1 MLRCW
6 MLHLRCSDA
15 GCSETLRWMLHD
27 AGCSDAPQDAPRRS
41 AGCSET
47 LRCRMLRDAPMQ
59 DAPIPGR
66 SAGCSETLRC
76 RMLRDAPMQDARD
89 APMLD
94 TPMQVPSHFNKDY
107 FEPCPIAE
115 SLQYFRMNDSYWQVL
130 FFLMSMQVASYI
142 DTTNVS
148 DIVV

>member
-1 MLRCW
+1 M
-6 MLHLRCSDA
+6 
-15 GCSETLRWMLHD
+15 LRWML
-27 AGCSDAPQDAPRRS
+27 SDAPMLDAPF
-41 AGCSET
+41 EM
-47 LRCRMLRDAPMQ
+47 LRCRMLRDAPL
-59 DAPIPGR
+59 DAPR
-66 SAGCSETLRC
+66 CRMLRCSAGCSETLR

-142 DTTNVS
+142 DTINVS